1 MAKNFDDN
9 QEEMP
14 VFRDD
19 DDPESQKVYS
29 SRGRGAGLN
38 DDDEEGGLYEVIPD
52 FMKRT
57 NNLRESLDSK
67 PIVLEEKK
75 SIIEKNNKPIVEKTT
90 VFTSKPTIAD
100 ANKAILHLANNIKN
114 VKADKIVKNNR
125 PPEKVEEKKEESK
138 SSKVNT
144 KSSVNNFFKNPF
156 GFKSGGSVRG
166 HGIEQKGR
174 TQGKYC

>member
-1 MAKNFDDN
+1 MAENVNDGS
-9 QEEMP
+9 EVTP
-14 VFRDD
+14 TFRDD

-38 DDDEEGGLYEVIPD
+38 DDEEGGLYEVIPD

-125 PPEKVEEKKEESK
+125 PPEKVQEKKEEPKNSK
-138 SSKVNT
+138 ANT
-144 KSSVNNFFKNPF
+144 MPSVNNFFKNPF
-156 GFKSGGSVRG
+156 VFKSGGSVRG

-174 TQGKYC
+174 TKGKYC